1 MLLGVA
7 FLVHIRAE
15 KHASENP
22 EKDQQESI
30 NNLVDELSD
39 RALQAL
45 PYHNADLEET
55 TLGKPC
61 QIAAPKVSP
70 PTFGST
76 MGMARDVTSNAIR
89 GTRKIPSKYELPKGR
104 FFGGNPM
111 NRGRE
116 IIVDEPV
123 ARCNNIEELEIL
135 GARPPSGVRAF
146 RLKRGKG
153 QVIVVNPR
161 AWTAK
166 SKRMAR
172 KRGIVLMRKVPQVP
186 DARRQINMMM
196 NRLERETRTPFKLMT
211 LVKER
216 AQEWAKED
224 AIRMQQE
231 EVEKAKKKAER
242 EAKRA
247 EEEAAAEAE
256 ERAAEGGE
264 GGADPV

>member
-1 MLLGVA
+1 MIRSASVLLGVA

-15 KHASENP
+15 NHAPENTD
-22 EKDQQESI
+22 KDQQESI

-39 RALQAL
+39 RALTAL
-45 PYHNADLEET
+45 PPHHAHLEET

-76 MGMARDVTSNAIR
+76 MGMARDVTANAKTFKR
-89 GTRKIPSKYELPKGR
+89 PSKYELPKGR

-111 NRGRE
+111 ERGRE

-123 ARCNNIEELEIL
+123 ARCNNIEELEIV
-135 GARPPSGVRAF
+135 GARPPNGVRAY

-196 NRLERETRTPFKLMT
+196 NRMEYGRTDFKIMT

-224 AIRMQQE
+224 AIRMQKE
-231 EVEKAKKKAER
+231 EAEKAIKRAEK

-256 ERAAEGGE
+256 
-264 GGADPV
+264 GGADPPSDPV